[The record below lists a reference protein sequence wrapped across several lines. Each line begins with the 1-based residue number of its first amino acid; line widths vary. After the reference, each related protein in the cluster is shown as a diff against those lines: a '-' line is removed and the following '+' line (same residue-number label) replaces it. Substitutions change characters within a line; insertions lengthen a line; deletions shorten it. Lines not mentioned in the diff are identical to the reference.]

1 MKNKFSIVIL
11 AMLCSLLACDS
22 TKEPL
27 ACGPVPTENQMN
39 WQEMEY
45 YAFIHF
51 SMNTFTDIEWG
62 YGDVDPKTFD
72 PSAVDC
78 EQWAKICKD
87 AGMKGIILTAKHHD
101 GFCLWPTT
109 TTDYSVRQ
117 SAWRDGKGDLVRELS
132 DACKKF
138 GLKFGIYLSPWD
150 RNHAAYGT
158 PEYLPVFK
166 QQLRELLTN
175 YGDVFEVWFDGAN
188 GGSGYYGGTRED
200 RSVDRKNYYDWPN
213 TYKLV
218 YELQPNTMIFGDG
231 GPDVRWCGDEEGW
244 VGETNWSPLR
254 RDEVWPG
261 WPLYEQLRYG
271 HEDGNYWV
279 PAEVNVSTRPGW
291 FYHQS
296 EDHKVKTLPQL
307 LDIYYQSFGRNGTLL
322 INFPVDKRGLIHEN
336 DAEQILKLA
345 EAVKADFADNLIREA
360 KAEASDVRGNSR
372 KFSASNVTDG
382 DKNTYWATDDS
393 VKTASLTIDLGEP
406 TEFNRFLVQEYI
418 RLGQRVKAFSVEALI
433 DGTWQLLD
441 SQTTIGYKRILRL
454 PTVKAT
460 KVRFTVIDSKA
471 CPLISNIELYRAPM
485 VMLSPAVARNR
496 EGVVSIKSADKESK
510 VYFTMDGTKPS
521 KESTLYTEPFVLKQ
535 KAKLQTVAYDSSAG
549 KYSPVT
555 TVDFDICAEAWK
567 IIGTSDMH
575 AYALLDGQPGTCWHQ
590 RADKMPV
597 DLVVDLGGAY
607 TVKGFNYLPDQQRW
621 PAGIVFNYEFYVSAN
636 GRDWN
641 LADAGEF
648 SNIKNNPLLQT
659 KDFQAVQ
666 ARFVKLR
673 ALSNTD
679 GNNVA
684 GYAEFGIITE

>member
-1 MKNKFSIVIL
+1 MNKFIL
-11 AMLCSLLACDS
+11 TAVVAMFCSLLACDS
-22 TKEPL
+22 VKEPS
-27 ACGPVPTENQMN
+27 ACGPVPSENQMN

-62 YGDVDPKTFD
+62 YGDVAPEAFN
-72 PSAVDC
+72 PSEVNC

-87 AGMKGIILTAKHHD
+87 AGMKGIIMTAKHHD
-101 GFCLWPTT
+101 GFCLWPTA
-109 TTDYSVRQ
+109 TTDYSVSR
-117 SAWRDGKGDLVRELS
+117 SPWRDGKGDLVRELS
-132 DACKKF
+132 DACKKN

-150 RNHAAYGT
+150 RNCAVYGT
-158 PEYLPVFK
+158 SEYIPVFRE
-166 QQLRELLTN
+166 QLRELLTN

-188 GGSGYYGGTRED
+188 GGTGYYGGARED

-218 YELQPNTMIFGDG
+218 YELQPNAMIFGDG
-231 GPDVRWCGDEEGW
+231 GPDVRWCGNEEGW
-244 VGETNWSPLR
+244 VGETNWSTLK

-291 FYHQS
+291 FYHAS

-307 LDIYYQSFGRNGTLL
+307 SDIYYQSVGRNGTLL
-322 INFPVDKRGLIHEN
+322 INFPVDRRGLIHET

-345 EAVKADFADNLIREA
+345 ETVKADFADNLARGR
-360 KAEASDVRGNSR
+360 KAEASEVRGNSR
-372 KFSASNVTDG
+372 QYSASNVTDG

-393 VKTASLTIDLGEP
+393 TKTASLTIDLGTP
-406 TEFNRFLVQEYI
+406 TAFNRFLVQEYI
-418 RLGQRVKAFSVEALI
+418 RLGQRVRSFSVEALV
-433 DGTWQLLD
+433 DGNWQLLD
-441 SQTTIGYKRILRL
+441 TQTTIGYKRILRL

-460 KVRFTVIDSKA
+460 KVRFTVTDAKA
-471 CPLISNIELYRAPM
+471 CPLISNIELYCAPK
-485 VMLSPAVARNR
+485 VMSSPGVTRNK

-510 VYFTMDGTKPS
+510 VYFTVDGTQPS
-521 KESTLYTEPFVLKQ
+521 KESALYTEPFALKQ
-535 KAKLQTVAYDSSAG
+535 KARLQTVAYDSSAG

-555 TVDFDICAEAWK
+555 TTDFDICAEAWK
-567 IIGTSDMH
+567 IAGTSDAR

-590 RADKMPV
+590 QANKMPV
-597 DLVVDLGGAY
+597 DLVIDLGN
-607 TVKGFNYLPDQQRW
+607 TNTIKGFTYLPDQQRW
-621 PAGIVFNYEFYVSAN
+621 AAGIVFNYEFYTSADGN
-636 GRDWN
+636 SWK

-659 KDFQAVQ
+659 KTFQAVQ